1 MTESSKL
8 GAILVMLFLVMANA
22 NAVFSG
28 WLLQSISPFA
38 LLFWGFLT
46 TALFFFAR
54 LCTIQ
59 GMSALQIPR
68 ASVVLLVTLN
78 FFSGVSWIGYYYALK
93 YIEPAIVSAI
103 MGCVGPLFIFVAC
116 LSFGREVSVR
126 QAITSVG
133 IIFGTVLLAW
143 ASISNLS
150 AVQNSNQHQ
159 VTLGLAAAL
168 IGGLGQVMTTLS
180 TKELAK
186 QSWSASQIMAHR
198 FYLLIA
204 VSAIAAMNERGVMV
218 AGLSDV
224 ASVGLVT
231 VLGIILPLWLLQRGI
246 IMSSPFTVSVL
257 LALGPLVTLAFQG
270 LDSRL
275 TWSNMTV
282 TGCGIIVLSTII
294 NFTIK
299 NPAPAL
305 RRVKG

>member
-1 MTESSKL
+1 MTESSRL
-8 GAILVMLFLVMANA
+8 GALLVILFLIMANA

-28 WLLQSISPFA
+28 WLLQSISPFT

-46 TALFFFAR
+46 TTLFFFAR
-54 LCTIQ
+54 LCTMHGI
-59 GMSALQIPR
+59 SALQIPR
-68 ASVVLLVTLN
+68 SSVLGLVALN

-116 LSFGREVSVR
+116 LSFGRDVSVR

-150 AVQNSNQHQ
+150 AVHNSNQYQ

-186 QSWSASQIMAHR
+186 QSWNASQIMAHR
-198 FYLLIA
+198 FYLLIT
-204 VSAIAAMNERGVMV
+204 VSAIAAINDSGVMI
-218 AGLSDV
+218 AELSDV

-231 VLGIILPLWLLQRGI
+231 ILGIIVPLWLLQRGI

-257 LALGPLVTLAFQG
+257 LALGPLVTLTFQI

-282 TGCGIIVLSTII
+282 MGCGIIVISTIN

-299 NPAPAL
+299 KPAPAL
-305 RRVKG
+305 RRVKN